1 MEAGNQRKH
10 GPSVGR
16 LEDCRLSS
24 QHGSVNAGVCSE
36 TFAKVK
42 GLHHDLLCYVGSF
55 RGERSGSA
63 CFTGPL
69 GKTSQLTDDGC
80 NYVFHIKSHVPIDCT
95 FAASQNFNLQD
106 ATYYELHICL
116 VTEKDSRELVIRKSA
131 NFCGF
136 SLCLTMLRSC
146 ASLPASRPVL

>member
-1 MEAGNQRKH
+1 MTSCAMW
-10 GPSVGR
+10 GPSEEKEVGALALPDHSEKPR
-16 LEDCRLSS
+16 SS
-24 QHGSVNAGVCSE
+24 LMMDH
-36 TFAKVK
+36 
-42 GLHHDLLCYVGSF
+42 
-55 RGERSGSA
+55 
-63 CFTGPL
+63 
-69 GKTSQLTDDGC
+69 GC

-95 FAASQNFNLQD
+95 FAASQKFNLQD